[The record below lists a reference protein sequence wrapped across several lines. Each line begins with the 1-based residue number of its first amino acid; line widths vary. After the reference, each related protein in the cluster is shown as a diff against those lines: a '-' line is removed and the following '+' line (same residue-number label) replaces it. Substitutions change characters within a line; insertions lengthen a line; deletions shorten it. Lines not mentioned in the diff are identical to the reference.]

1 MMRVN
6 RLPFFSIAALAGVF
20 FGVTFYTFYY
30 AQGASY
36 LSDDPVVCTNCH
48 IMRSQFD
55 SWQKGSHHAVA
66 ACNDC
71 HLPASQPGR
80 YLVKMENGFNHSRM
94 FTFQNFHEP
103 IQAREV
109 SKTIVEENCRRCHQ
123 ELVGGS
129 IGAGVGHSEDLSC
142 MQCHREVGHGAPR

>member
-1 MMRVN
+1 MN
-6 RLPFFSIAALAGVF
+6 RIPVISIAALAGVF

-55 SWQKGSHHAVA
+55 SWQKGSHHTSAT
-66 ACNDC
+66 CNDC
-71 HLPASQPGR
+71 HLPAEQPGR

-103 IQAREV
+103 IRARDV
-109 SKTIVEENCRRCHQ
+109 STAIVEENCRRCHQ
-123 ELVGGS
+123 QLVETS
-129 IGAGVGHSEDLSC
+129 VGMQTHQDDGLSC
-142 MQCHREVGHGAPR
+142 LQCHREVGHGASR